1 MDMGQDKKRIR
12 ESGSTLIE
20 FVVVATMLFVMLI
33 AICAAGNLYFTHN
46 AMVESTRRGAR
57 FAATQVA
64 NTPAGAPKCPVPPCG
79 CDTTAP
85 SLNDIKNYTVYGNTL
100 GTGPKLVNGIGPD
113 NVCVEYS
120 NFGVGQGSVSVSII
134 NYDFH
139 FVVPLITRTITMPKY
154 RTTVAGESAGV
165 FP

>member
-1 MDMGQDKKRIR
+1 MDIGQAKRIG
-12 ESGSTLIE
+12 EAGSTLIE

-33 AICAAGNLYFTHN
+33 GICAGGNLYFTHN

-57 FAATQVA
+57 FAATQAA
-64 NTPAGAPKCPVPPCG
+64 NTPVGSPR
-79 CDTTAP
+79 TTAANVCDATGP
-85 SLNDIKNYTVYGNTL
+85 ALTDIQNYTVYGNTA
-100 GTGPKLVNGIGPD
+100 GTGPKLVNGID
-113 NVCVEYS
+113 RANVCVEYS

-139 FVVPLITRTITMPKY
+139 FVVPLISRTITMPAY

-165 FP
+165 IP